1 MGTKK
6 VKLSVIGIQYFQ
18 HVHSDKYKFSQLF
31 WSRKEKTFFISRYF
45 AYKITLYLI
54 YVYLSRIIYILIKN
68 ININGILVYG
78 VLCSVDM
85 IRFMNQIYFWRTS
98 TEILYIKYIY
108 IYMGIH
114 EKNKNYK
121 ALKLNHNPLENYVE
135 LLKYSET
142 NKKISR
148 INNVVF

>member
-1 MGTKK
+1 
-6 VKLSVIGIQYFQ
+6 
-18 HVHSDKYKFSQLF
+18 
-31 WSRKEKTFFISRYF
+31 
-45 AYKITLYLI
+45 
-54 YVYLSRIIYILIKN
+54 
-68 ININGILVYG
+68 
-78 VLCSVDM
+78 
-85 IRFMNQIYFWRTS
+85 
-98 TEILYIKYIY
+98 
-108 IYMGIH
+108 MGIH